1 MTYRCCA
8 TGHVSPLLDCRRLV
22 LDTRRM
28 SVALDGRPVRLSP
41 LGYRLVDYLAH
52 HDDRAISAGELADH
66 LYDASE
72 SGDTNAVEAVVLRL
86 RRKLGAEPARL
97 RLPAGRAHMNPSP
110 R

>member
-1 MTYRCCA
+1 
-8 TGHVSPLLDCRRLV
+8 
-22 LDTRRM
+22 M